1 MKKNDFFDI
10 FTAICLGLVLLCML
24 FFTTAFF
31 NNFSVKAA
39 DFTVSGDTVS
49 GDTVSG
55 DIVSGDTV
63 SGDTVSG
70 DTVSGNI
77 VISGNT
83 ISGNFITSD
92 QGESIIFYLRL
103 ILFLLLF
110 SFCWERIRNGIRSLN
125 KMR

>member
-1 MKKNDFFDI
+1 MKKNDFFDFFTALCLGIILICLII
-10 FTAICLGLVLLCML
+10 FTSAV
-24 FFTTAFF
+24 F
-31 NNFSVKAA
+31 NNLSVKAA
-39 DFTVSGDTVS
+39 DV
-49 GDTVSG
+49 
-55 DIVSGDTV
+55 IVSGDTV
-63 SGDTVSG
+63 VSGDSVSGDSVSG

-103 ILFLLLF
+103 ILFLMLF
-110 SFCWERIRNGIRSLN
+110 WFCWERIRNGIRSLN

>member
-39 DFTVSGDTVS
+39 DFTVS

>member
-1 MKKNDFFDI
+1 MKKNDFFDFFI
-10 FTAICLGLVLLCML
+10 AICLGIIVICML
-24 FFTTAFF
+24 IFTTTLF
-31 NNFSVKAA
+31 NKLSVKAS
-39 DFTVSGDTVS
+39 DFTVSGDAVVS
-49 GDTVSG
+49 GDSVSG
-55 DIVSGDTV
+55 DS
-63 SGDTVSG
+63 VSG

-92 QGESIIFYLRL
+92 QGESIVFYLRL

-110 SFCWERIRNGIRSLN
+110 WFCWERIRNGIRSLN

>member
-1 MKKNDFFDI
+1 MKKNDFLEI
-10 FTAICLGLVLLCML
+10 LSNIGICFLLVLML
-24 FFTTAFF
+24 FFV
-31 NNFSVKAA
+31 NFVFDALTVHASEVFGDAV
-39 DFTVSGDTVS
+39 VSGDTVS

-55 DIVSGDTV
+55 DS
-63 SGDTVSG
+63 VSG

-92 QGESIIFYLRL
+92 QGESILFYLRL
-103 ILFLLLF
+103 IFFLMLF